1 MGRFTQPLSFIG
13 LPVLSFPILRPDKLP
28 LGVQLIAAAY
38 QESKILQ
45 VAAVLEKELTPFLT

>member
-45 VAAVLEKELTPFLT
+45 VAAVLEKELTPF